1 MYTYLELCPARL
13 NSDSRNK
20 CLPPSLAV
28 RTCRQLAP
36 HVAVRVVERLRWIV
50 AITSCCVVPIM
61 LQPMCLACMDT
72 AETARACRVDAAGD
86 GDARDDAAVDAEG
99 QRVVS
104 VLSHCSL
111 VWRVAACCACCV
123 LYATV

>member
-1 MYTYLELCPARL
+1 MG
-13 NSDSRNK
+13 
-20 CLPPSLAV
+20 V
-28 RTCRQLAP
+28 
-36 HVAVRVVERLRWIV
+36 V
-50 AITSCCVVPIM
+50 AITSRCVIALCRRTVQWPS
-61 LQPMCLACMDT
+61 CGNGTRFVDT

-86 GDARDDAAVDAEG
+86 VDARDDAAVDAEG